1 MSAAITPGT
10 GHSEGKDFGRGLAK
24 NSLARTAK
32 ASGVGALL
40 QERGGEE
47 LRGEAV
53 TMYSFVGY
61 PKLVIP

>member
-10 GHSEGKDFGRGLAK
+10 VHSEGKDFGRGLAK
-24 NSLARTAK
+24 NSLARTSLVAR
-32 ASGVGALL
+32 
-40 QERGGEE
+40 EGGEE